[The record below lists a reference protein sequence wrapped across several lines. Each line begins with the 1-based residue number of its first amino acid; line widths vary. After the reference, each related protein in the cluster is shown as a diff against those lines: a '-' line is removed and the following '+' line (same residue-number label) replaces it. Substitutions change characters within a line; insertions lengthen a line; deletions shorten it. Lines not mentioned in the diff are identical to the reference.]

1 MKTPSQRAKGK
12 VKKPRL
18 KTKLEVDIDNGFD
31 ASGYL
36 IPQAANYR
44 MVKNAM
50 ERQRAG
56 KMKAIEKQAMEDIKK
71 HQEEERVKRQER
83 INRKNKTIFD
93 VIDIDD

>member
-18 KTKLEVDIDNGFD
+18 KTKLEIDIDNGFD
-31 ASGYL
+31 ASSYL
-36 IPQAANYR
+36 MPQAANYK
-44 MVKNAM
+44 MVKKAM
-50 ERQRAG
+50 ERQRAK
-56 KMKAIEKQAMEDIKK
+56 KMKVIEKQAMEEIKK
-71 HQEEERVKRQER
+71 HQEEERVRRQER